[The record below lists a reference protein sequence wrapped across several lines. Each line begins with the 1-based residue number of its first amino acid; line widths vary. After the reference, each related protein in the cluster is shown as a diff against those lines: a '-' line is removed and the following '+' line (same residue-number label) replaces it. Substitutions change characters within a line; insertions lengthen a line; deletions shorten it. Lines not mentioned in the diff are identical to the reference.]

1 MNTMSCRTRLSRR
14 TLLEGTAGSA
24 ALLAA
29 GSRSVLPRRA
39 WAQEASGN
47 PQPGGV
53 YRLMGSGDVRGLDVG
68 SAEGS
73 EDWWSAG
80 GLLFNRLYAYD
91 PANEFFPDLAAE
103 LPTMS
108 DDGLVYTVPLRQGVK
123 FHNGREM
130 VADDVAFSLAWQLW
144 PEVYSW
150 GKTYMENVVGYD
162 EVIDGASKEL
172 SGVKVIDPYTVE
184 VTLKTPQAVFPAIL
198 SMTMNGISPKQ
209 ETIDAGAEWGKS
221 IVIGTGPFKFV
232 EWNQGQSVIFERHSE
247 FYRTGL
253 PYLDRV
259 ELSLNVE
266 PSVQMLRWESGEAE
280 FAHTIPAAEIPAVL
294 SEERFATTRR
304 QVATPVT
311 MRLFMD
317 MRTAPF
323 DNLQVRQAVAAAV
336 DREFFSRSTGGR
348 VDLLEGIYVPIM
360 PQFEESFRSNYQYDP
375 EVAKALLSEAGHSD
389 GIQGVKLYGG
399 VDFEVP
405 MQGLQ
410 ADLAAIGIE
419 VEVIPGAWTD
429 WRDRIRSGEVKLGLY
444 GWSASFPDAY
454 DFVSGWM
461 TCASV
466 ETGFNDGGYCNE
478 RIDEL
483 VAAAEALPPN
493 DPERIAA
500 YREIEE
506 LAVNTDAAMIGMGNQ
521 KTVALGR
528 ENVHDDPLNGLVGGW
543 PFLESAWIEQ
553 E

>member
-1 MNTMSCRTRLSRR
+1 
-14 TLLEGTAGSA
+14 LLTAGP
-24 ALLAA
+24 
-29 GSRSVLPRRA
+29 RSFSSRRA
-39 WAQEASGN
+39 WAQEASGD

-103 LPTMS
+103 LPSIS
-108 DDGLVYTVPLRQGVK
+108 DDGLVYTIPLRQGVK

-144 PEVYSW
+144 PDVYSW

-162 EVIDGASKEL
+162 EVIDGATQEL

-209 ETIDAGAEWGKS
+209 ETVDAGAEWGKS

-232 EWNQGQSVIFERHSE
+232 EWNQGQSVIFERHPE
-247 FYRTGL
+247 YFREGL

-280 FAHTIPAAEIPAVL
+280 FAHTIPAAEVPAVL
-294 SEERFATTRR
+294 SEEQYATTRR
-304 QVATPVT
+304 QAATPVI

-317 MRTAPF
+317 VRNAPF
-323 DNLQVRQAVAAAV
+323 DNLQVRQAVAMAV
-336 DREFFSRSTGGR
+336 DKEFFARSTGGT
-348 VDLLEGIYVPIM
+348 VDPLEGIYVPIM
-360 PQFEESFRSNYQYDP
+360 PQFEASFQSNYQYDP
-375 EVAKALLSEAGHSD
+375 EAAKALLSEAGFGD
-389 GIQGVKLYGG
+389 GIPGLKLFGG
-399 VDFEVP
+399 VDFEAP
-405 MQGLQ
+405 LQGLQ
-410 ADLAAIGIE
+410 ADLAVIGIE
-419 VEVIPGAWTD
+419 VEVMPGTWTD
-429 WRDRIRSGEVKLGLY
+429 YRDRIRSGEVQLALY

-454 DFVSGWM
+454 DYVSGWM

-483 VAAAEALPPN
+483 VAAAEALPLT

-506 LAVNTDAAMIGMGNQ
+506 LAVNTDAAMIGLGNE
-521 KTVALGR
+521 KAVALGR
-528 ENVHDDPLNGLVGGW
+528 ENVHDDPLNGLIGGW

-553 E
+553 G